1 MKRLFFA
8 FRIPKEA
15 RRPLELFQEHLPQ
28 VGCRVSMVSDFHVT
42 FKFLGEVFAS
52 KELEIILNAQAVI
65 RRAAL
70 SPDMLEVQF
79 SKPGLFEF
87 NGQPSTVFVTVKLQE
102 ALYQFQKDLE
112 YALEPLGFGVEK
124 RRFKPHATVAR
135 LREFKAAF
143 RAPWLEVFK
152 GLGVQRAPFSISELE
167 LIETRLSPDG
177 SPVYETVERFSF

>member
-15 RRPLELFQEHLPQ
+15 QRPLELFQEHLPQ

-42 FKFLGEVFAS
+42 FKFLGEVSAS
-52 KELEIILNAQAVI
+52 KELEIILNAQI
-65 RRAAL
+65 LLRRAAL
-70 SPDMLEVQF
+70 SAEALTVQF

-87 NGQPSTVFVTVKLQE
+87 NGQPSTVFVTVKLTE
-102 ALYQFQKDLE
+102 ELYHFQKDLE

-143 RAPWLEVFK
+143 RTPWLEVFK
-152 GLGVQRAPFSISELE
+152 GLGVQRTPFVVPALE
-167 LIETRLSPDG
+167 LIETHLAPDG
-177 SPVYETVERFSF
+177 SPVYETVERFPF